1 MSTGAH
7 ETARTPD
14 FADVPEA
21 PRSDDPALL
30 ARLGLAL
37 EDAGFRAER
46 IAELLGTEAA
56 EALAR
61 DQAVPALR
69 VLRRLEAAAETA
81 PSADR
86 RLAVLVELL
95 LLARPVGS
103 GDLEAALPGIR
114 VQDLEHLRVVEAAH
128 GQVRSL
134 VDLDVHQAD
143 DGFHLWIASDHSA
156 FQRPGAPL
164 RRDHVLGVGGASQ
177 TLSLIHI

>member
-95 LLARPVGS
+95 LARPVGS

-114 VQDLEHLRVVEAAH
+114 VQDLEHLRLVEAAH
-128 GQVRSL
+128 GQVCSL

-164 RRDHVLGVGGASQ
+164 RRHRCAPICPCSCSRAR
-177 TLSLIHI
+177 TTR